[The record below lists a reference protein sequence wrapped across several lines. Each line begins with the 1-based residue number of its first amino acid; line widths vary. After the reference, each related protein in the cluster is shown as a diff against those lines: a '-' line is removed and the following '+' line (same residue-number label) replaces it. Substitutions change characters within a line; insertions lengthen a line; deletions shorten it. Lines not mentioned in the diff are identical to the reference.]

1 MKMQVKTEVE
11 GIYRDL
17 STGALINKDQSA
29 LEAYKKIKKKNS
41 EIEEMKAKLNSLES
55 DISSIKT
62 LLLKLVE
69 KV

>member
-41 EIEEMKAKLNSLES
+41 EIEEMKAKVNSLES
-55 DISSIKT
+55 DISEIKT